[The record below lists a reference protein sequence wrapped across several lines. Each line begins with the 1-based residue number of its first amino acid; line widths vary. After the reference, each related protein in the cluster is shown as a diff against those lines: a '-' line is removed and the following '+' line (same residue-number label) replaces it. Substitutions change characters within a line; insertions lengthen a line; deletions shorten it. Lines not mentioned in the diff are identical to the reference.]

1 MVALY
6 LIRHGQ
12 AGFGKADYDQLSSLG
27 VIQGQRLAPVFA
39 GFGRRFAGIV
49 TGGMR
54 RHMETAVACLDL
66 MPPELL
72 PAGPFGVDAGL
83 AEYDHEALL
92 RLVRP
97 DLDGPLALQRFL
109 AGAENPKRAFQT
121 LFAAAFERWVAGDDG
136 VPDFESWVAF
146 KGRVAAALQRLIEM
160 AATADGDFLVFTSGG
175 PIAAILQRVLNIPDA
190 AVLPLNWSLNNGA
203 ITRLTVARGKV
214 HLGYFNNFVHLEA
227 SPELIT
233 YR

>member
-27 VIQGQRLAPVFA
+27 FIQGQRLAPVFA
-39 GFGRRFAGIV
+39 GFGRRFAGVV

-54 RHMETAVACLDL
+54 RHLETAAACLEL
-66 MPPELL
+66 MPPDLL
-72 PAGPFGVDAGL
+72 PTGPFGVDPGL

-92 RLVRP
+92 RLERP
-97 DLDGPLALQRFL
+97 DLDGPLAVQQFL

-121 LFAAAFERWVAGDDG
+121 LFAAAFARWVAGDDG
-136 VPDFESWVAF
+136 VPGFETWDAF
-146 KGRVAAALQRLIEM
+146 KGRVAAALKRLID
-160 AATADGDFLVFTSGG
+160 AATTADGDILVFTSGG
-175 PIAAILQRVLNIPDA
+175 PIAAIMQRVLNIPDA
-190 AVLPLNWSLNNGA
+190 EILPLNWSLNNGA

-214 HLGYFNNFVHLEA
+214 HLGYLNNFAHLEA